1 MAQDAGPAQ
10 RFAELVVRARWAVV
24 AAWLALVGAVVLLL
38 PAPQSVSIGSSL
50 DAFVPGGNPYVQTEI
65 RSIEEFGFPLL
76 ARTVVVQRNPEG
88 LSPYA
93 QAEAVLRA
101 GALSQQQYED
111 AGPILGALPLVN
123 TLGLFPG
130 SAERGTTALTYLFM
144 PPDTNLFTQTR
155 AADRFAATYLSDPD
169 DAFVGV
175 TGSIPARVEQTTI
188 VQDSLRT
195 VEMVTVTAIIL
206 IVALHF
212 RSVVAP
218 FLALGTAGLS
228 FVLTLYVA
236 EGLGQMLDVSIP
248 AELRPLLL
256 ALLLG
261 VVTDYAIFFLS
272 GVQHSLRHGT
282 GRLGS
287 ARTATTEFAPIV
299 AVAGITVAAGTA
311 SMLAAES
318 SIFRAFGPAMAVTVL
333 VAVAVSVTLIPA
345 LLALLGRAAFWP
357 SRPDR
362 VRPED
367 TAGVSPAPAA
377 GLAPRSRGVEWL
389 TRPRVALAVTLGCTA
404 LLLLCALPVRGLT
417 VGVSFVPSLPPTSG
431 ATVAAQA
438 ATQGFA
444 DGILSPTVLLVEGE
458 GITEQVDELARLR
471 AFLEA
476 DPGVAGVLGPGQGL
490 FQEQDLGIVLSR
502 SGDAARFL
510 VVMAD
515 EPLGATAIATFQR
528 LQEAL
533 PGLLELAGLEG
544 AQTSFGGDT
553 ALASLLTSTTR
564 ADLGRIA
571 LAALAVNLLLLVLFL
586 RAFVL
591 PLYLLATSVLA
602 LAASLGLTTL
612 LFQGVLGHDGLT
624 FYVPFAAAVLLVALG
639 SDYNIF
645 GVGNVWRVARER
657 ELRAAIISAV
667 PRTSRAINA
676 AAVTLAVSFG
686 LLALVPLDPFR
697 ELAFVMAVGIVL
709 DAVVVRTVLV
719 PALLVL
725 FGRWSWWPARPPH
738 DAAPGDEPP
747 AVPDAAVTTEGRAH
761 ATGP

>member
-1 MAQDAGPAQ
+1 M
-10 RFAELVVRARWAVV
+10 
-24 AAWLALVGAVVLLL
+24 
-38 PAPQSVSIGSSL
+38 
-50 DAFVPGGNPYVQTEI
+50 
-65 RSIEEFGFPLL
+65 
-76 ARTVVVQRNPEG
+76 
-88 LSPYA
+88 
-93 QAEAVLRA
+93 
-101 GALSQQQYED
+101 
-111 AGPILGALPLVN
+111 
-123 TLGLFPG
+123 
-130 SAERGTTALTYLFM
+130 
-144 PPDTNLFTQTR
+144 
-155 AADRFAATYLSDPD
+155 
-169 DAFVGV
+169 
-175 TGSIPARVEQTTI
+175 
-188 VQDSLRT
+188 
-195 VEMVTVTAIIL
+195 
-206 IVALHF
+206 
-212 RSVVAP
+212 
-218 FLALGTAGLS
+218 
-228 FVLTLYVA
+228 
-236 EGLGQMLDVSIP
+236 
-248 AELRPLLL
+248 
-256 ALLLG
+256 
-261 VVTDYAIFFLS
+261 
-272 GVQHSLRHGT
+272 
-282 GRLGS
+282 
-287 ARTATTEFAPIV
+287 
-299 AVAGITVAAGTA
+299 
-311 SMLAAES
+311 
-318 SIFRAFGPAMAVTVL
+318 
-333 VAVAVSVTLIPA
+333 
-345 LLALLGRAAFWP
+345 
-357 SRPDR
+357 
-362 VRPED
+362 
-367 TAGVSPAPAA
+367 
-377 GLAPRSRGVEWL
+377 
-389 TRPRVALAVTLGCTA
+389 
-404 LLLLCALPVRGLT
+404 
-417 VGVSFVPSLPPTSG
+417 
-431 ATVAAQA
+431 
-438 ATQGFA
+438 
-444 DGILSPTVLLVEGE
+444 LLVEGE